1 MDTLLMVAVIVT
13 ALAFIVQAGALV
25 AIYLLSRRLADNA
38 NSLMAESRRFVG
50 PLESITGDLKAAS
63 DDLAAVAKNAREQ
76 VHRANK
82 ALDETVGEARK
93 TVMRPLRQWS
103 AFARGVAEGVRTFF
117 GKTRRPVPREQYR
130 YPTA

>member
-25 AIYLLSRRLADNA
+25 AIYLLSRRLADNV
-38 NSLMAESRRFVG
+38 NSLIAESRRFVG
-50 PLESITGDLKAAS
+50 PLESITGYLEAAS
-63 DDLAAVAKNAREQ
+63 DDFASVAKNAREQ

-82 ALDETVGEARK
+82 ALDQTVGEARK

-117 GKTRRPVPREQYR
+117 GKTRRPVRREEYR

>member
-25 AIYLLSRRLADNA
+25 AIYLLSRRLADNV

-50 PLESITGDLKAAS
+50 PLESITDDLKAAS
-63 DDLAAVAKNAREQ
+63 DDLAAMAKNAREQ
-76 VHRANK
+76 VHRANE

-103 AFARGVAEGVRTFF
+103 AVARGVAEGVRTFF
-117 GKTRRPVPREQYR
+117 GKTRPPVPREEYR

>member
-1 MDTLLMVAVIVT
+1 MYLM
-13 ALAFIVQAGALV
+13 
-25 AIYLLSRRLADNA
+25 SRRLVNNVNRLTA
-38 NSLMAESRRFVG
+38 
-50 PLESITGDLKAAS
+50 PLESITGNLKAAS
-63 DDLAAVAKNAREQ
+63 DDLAAVTKSAREQ

-82 ALDETVGEARK
+82 ALDQTVGEARK

-117 GKTRRPVPREQYR
+117 GKTRRPVPGEEYR